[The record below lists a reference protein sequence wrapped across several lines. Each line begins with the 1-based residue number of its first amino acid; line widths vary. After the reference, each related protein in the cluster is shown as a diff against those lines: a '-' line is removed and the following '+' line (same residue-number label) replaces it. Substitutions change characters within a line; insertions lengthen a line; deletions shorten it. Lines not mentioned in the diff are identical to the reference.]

1 MDPIRDLVDE
11 LIASSVVST
20 DRIRR
25 GEPASGDA
33 QGPGGFLKFVV
44 LVPLPSTRNLRLPVE
59 RITVIARCYAAT
71 YSEARI
77 LASEVAR
84 EVNNRGPRIGL
95 SLIYRSFAPSVGGEE
110 RDPDTGQPQVNVT
123 LTLHAATVAVS

>member
-11 LIASSVVST
+11 LAASAAVST

-25 GEPASGDA
+25 GEPAPDDA
-33 QGPGGFLKFVV
+33 QGPGGYQKFVV
-44 LVPLPSTRNLRLPVE
+44 LVPLPSARNPRAPVE

-71 YSEARI
+71 YADARA
-77 LASEVAR
+77 LANEVAR
-84 EVNNRGPRIGL
+84 AVHNRGPRIGL
-95 SLIYRSFAPSVGGEE
+95 SLIYRSFAPALGGEE
-110 RDPDTGQPQVNVT
+110 RDPDTGQPQVNAT

>member
-1 MDPIRDLVDE
+1 MDPIRDLVDQ
-11 LIASSVVST
+11 LIASSAVST

-33 QGPGGFLKFVV
+33 LGPGDYLKFVV
-44 LVPLPSTRNLRLPVE
+44 LVPLPSARQLRVPVE

-71 YSEARI
+71 YSDARA
-77 LASEVAR
+77 LANEVAR
-84 EVNNRGPRIGL
+84 AVHNRGPRIGL
-95 SLIYRSFAPSVGGEE
+95 ALIYRSFAPSLGGEE

>member
-11 LIASSVVST
+11 LIASSAVST

-25 GEPASGDA
+25 GEPASGDS
-33 QGPGGFLKFVV
+33 QGPGAYQKFVV
-44 LVPLPSTRNLRLPVE
+44 LVPLPSTRNPRLPVE

-71 YSEARI
+71 YSAARI

-95 SLIYRSFAPSVGGEE
+95 ALIYRSFAPSLGGEE